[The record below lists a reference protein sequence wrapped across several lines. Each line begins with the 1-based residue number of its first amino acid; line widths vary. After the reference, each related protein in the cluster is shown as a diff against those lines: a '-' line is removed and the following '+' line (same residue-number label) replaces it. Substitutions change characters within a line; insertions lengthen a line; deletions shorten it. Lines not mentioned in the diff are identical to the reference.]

1 MMMHQIS
8 WSRNKVE
15 RKRERVKENKDKQIR
30 KEEKMIYVTNLQL
43 SFAHPP
49 YCFVRSAL
57 GKDQP
62 QD

>member
-8 WSRNKVE
+8 CSRNKVE

-30 KEEKMIYVTNLQL
+30 KEEMIGVTNLQL

>member
-1 MMMHQIS
+1 MMHQIS
-8 WSRNKVE
+8 CSRNKVE

-30 KEEKMIYVTNLQL
+30 KEEMIGVTNLQL

>member
-8 WSRNKVE
+8 CSRNKVE
-15 RKRERVKENKDKQIR
+15 RKRERVKENKDRQIR
-30 KEEKMIYVTNLQL
+30 KEEMIGVTNLQL

>member
-8 WSRNKVE
+8 CSRNKVE
-15 RKRERVKENKDKQIR
+15 RKRERVKENKDKQIK
-30 KEEKMIYVTNLQL
+30 KEEMIGVTNLQL